1 MDIVLN
7 FVCVCVER
15 RRIILICLWYFLER
29 THPLFIYILLL
40 LGFFFLIKKIATPLK
55 PYFNATL
62 YTFISSITIL
72 TTTILLPL
80 DIDTFEK

>member
-1 MDIVLN
+1 MWESFYSF
-7 FVCVCVER
+7 FVCGEEENNFNLFVVFFGEDAS
-15 RRIILICLWYFLER
+15 
-29 THPLFIYILLL
+29 FIYLYFVAS
-40 LGFFFLIKKIATPLK
+40 GVFFFLIKKIATPLK